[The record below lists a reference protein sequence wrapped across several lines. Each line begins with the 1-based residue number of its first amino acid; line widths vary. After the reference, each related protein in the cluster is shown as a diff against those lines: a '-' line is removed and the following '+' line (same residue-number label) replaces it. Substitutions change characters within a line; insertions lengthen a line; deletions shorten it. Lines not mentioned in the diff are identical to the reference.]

1 MASAVRNAPL
11 SRIVAFGTL
20 AKTKA
25 MIDAEPMSG
34 RAGLWKHQSSPA
46 GLFHGT
52 YVT

>member
-1 MASAVRNAPL
+1 MPAVRNAPL
-11 SRIVAFGTL
+11 SRIMPFGTL
-20 AKTKA
+20 VKTKE

-34 RAGLWKHQSSPA
+34 RAGLWKDQPSPA